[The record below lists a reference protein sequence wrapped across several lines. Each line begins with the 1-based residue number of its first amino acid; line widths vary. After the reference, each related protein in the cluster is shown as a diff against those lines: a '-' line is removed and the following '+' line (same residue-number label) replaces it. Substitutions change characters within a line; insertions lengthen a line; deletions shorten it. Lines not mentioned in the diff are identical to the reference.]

1 MFLNQIFDNKERPI
15 SDGSKKLYTANL
27 TKLNDGNDIVNFI
40 FLKKPSVVMKKIEH
54 LKPTTQRS

>member
-27 TKLNDGNDIVNFI
+27 TKLNDGEDIGI
-40 FLKKPSVVMKKIEH
+40 RSA
-54 LKPTTQRS
+54 TQNNSTAMLLSAT